1 MNKLN
6 SLSTETISKNDTFER
21 DCPETQE
28 NEVSPFAVLV
38 DEIEKKAASEI
49 PIEQGD
55 YYGEDGLLV
64 CGKCNTKKQCRNELF
79 GRMRTHMCLCKCGA
93 EARNKKMEAIERAE
107 LEKKYHEYRSQY
119 ARNDHDLFD
128 WINNR
133 NYKISIV
140 LTAERQTLL
149 QRICIPDKKMQG
161 FTFDADDGTNE
172 KVSAIMRNYTNN
184 FDTMRQTGKGLLLF
198 GTVGTGKT
206 FAAVCVANALI
217 DKGIP
222 ALVTNFA
229 TIADELQK
237 RFDDKQSYYKSLNRF
252 SLLVIDDLSAERK
265 TEYMQEIVYNVI
277 ENRCRAGL
285 PLIVT
290 TNLTAEQL
298 KNPAD
303 ITYQRTFSR
312 LYEMCIP
319 VEVSGQDRRRDC
331 LREDY
336 KEYKDLLGII

>member
-6 SLSTETISKNDTFER
+6 SLSTETIGRNDTFER
-21 DCPETQE
+21 DCPETPG

-38 DEIEKKAASEI
+38 GEIENKADATI

-55 YYGEDGLLV
+55 YYDEDGLLV
-64 CGKCNTKKQCRNELF
+64 CGKCNTRKQCRNELF
-79 GRMRTHMCLCKCGA
+79 GQMRTHMCLCKCGA

-119 ARNDHDLFD
+119 ARDDHDLFD

-172 KVSAIMRNYTNN
+172 KVSAIMRNYMSN
-184 FDTMRQTGKGLLLF
+184 FDKMLKTGKGMLLY
-198 GTVGTGKT
+198 GPVGTGKT

-237 RFDDKQSYYKSLNRF
+237 RFDDRQSYYKSLNRF
-252 SLLVIDDLSAERK
+252 PLLVIDDLSAERK
-265 TEYMQEIVYNVI
+265 TEYMQEIVYNVV

-303 ITYQRTFSR
+303 VTYQRTFSR

-319 VEVSGQDRRRDC
+319 LEVKGEDRRRNE
-331 LREDY
+331 L
-336 KEYKDLLGII
+336 KEAHAEFKDILGY